1 MKRAKTLFVSLAA
14 GALALSLLT
23 SCSGMEYPATS
34 PGGHGSNGMGGTSS
48 GAMTGGNGSSGNQET
63 PDTSGSSSSSSS
75 SSEPEKKIDPN
86 ENLEVYRAEVLR
98 LINQARAEEGL
109 KPLKATNTGLTEL
122 AQERAELMPE
132 SYRYCHEWPAM
143 GYSTPEQ
150 LVNMLRRND
159 EVGSTAPA
167 SIYRENITQIGIGF
181 YYNKD
186 SKYKYYWDLI
196 TGDEYYPLN
205 TAEEQ
210 EAYRQEVLD
219 ELNKVRA
226 EKNLPLL
233 KLDAALTETAQLIT
247 DNLSQAPEDVIN
259 MKRYSSESIPPREL
273 ADDFATSSLYKRY
286 VEDASYTVIGV
297 GISTSK
303 TSAFLTSAC
312 VAIGE
317 EPKGSNT
324 GSTGNKNDSG
334 TSSGQDEENTA
345 SLDQLSPNTVA
356 YRNEVLRLVNI
367 ERKKAGLNE
376 LTMTNTNLL
385 KAAQRRANEIAV
397 RYNPP
402 HTRLDGRSWS
412 TVLAEYNV
420 FWRATGENMAAG
432 YRTPAEVVEGWMNS
446 PGHRANILDEDF
458 NQIGIGYAY
467 RYGPGY
473 SHYWIQIFTN

>member
-14 GALALSLLT
+14 GVLALSLLT

-34 PGGHGSNGMGGTSS
+34 PGGHGSNGTGGTSS

-132 SYRYCHEWPAM
+132 RYRYCHEWPAM

-150 LVNMLRRND
+150 LVNMLRRSD

-167 SIYRENITQIGIGF
+167 SIYSEDITQIGIGF

-196 TGDEYYPLN
+196 TGDEYYPIN
-205 TAEEQ
+205 TAEER

-219 ELNKVRA
+219 ELNRVRA

-247 DNLSQAPEDVIN
+247 DNLSQAPEDLIQGT
-259 MKRYSSESIPPREL
+259 MYSVESIHPKE
-273 ADDFATSSLYKRY
+273 AVKSFASGIYKCY
-286 VEDASYTVIGV
+286 VEDAAYTVIGV
-297 GISTSK
+297 GISTTKESMFISK
-303 TSAFLTSAC
+303 AC
-312 VAIGE
+312 IAIGKE
-317 EPKGSNT
+317 SAGSNT

-432 YRTPAEVVEGWMNS
+432 YQTPAEVVEGWMNS

-467 RYGPGY
+467 RYGTGY

>member
-34 PGGHGSNGMGGTSS
+34 PGGHGSNGTGGTSS

-132 SYRYCHEWPAM
+132 HYRYCHEWPAM

-150 LVNMLRRND
+150 LVNMLRRSD

-196 TGDEYYPLN
+196 TGDEYYPIN
-205 TAEEQ
+205 TAEER

-247 DNLSQAPEDVIN
+247 DNLSQAPEDLIQDT
-259 MKRYSSESIPPREL
+259 MYSVESIHPKE
-273 ADDFATSSLYKRY
+273 AVKSFASDIYKRY

-297 GISTSK
+297 GISTTKESMFISK
-303 TSAFLTSAC
+303 ACIAIEKESA
-312 VAIGE
+312 
-317 EPKGSNT
+317 GSNT

-334 TSSGQDEENTA
+334 TSSGQDEENSA

-356 YRNEVLRLVNI
+356 YRNEVLRLINI
-367 ERKKAGLNE
+367 ERAKEGLSE
-376 LTMTNTNLL
+376 LTMASVNLTA
-385 KAAQRRANEIAV
+385 AAQRRANELAV
-397 RYNPP
+397 KYDPNHLRP
-402 HTRLDGRSWS
+402 DGRKCF
-412 TVLAEYNV
+412 TVLPEYNV
-420 FWRATGENMAAG
+420 KYTCAGENIAG
-432 YRTPAEVVEGWMNS
+432 GQSSPVEVVNDWMNS
-446 PGHRANILDEDF
+446 PGHRANILNPNF
-458 NQIGIGYAY
+458 HKIGIGYFYNAKAA
-467 RYGPGY
+467 Y
-473 SHYWIQIFTN
+473 SHFWVQMFTD

>member
-14 GALALSLLT
+14 GVLALSLLT

-34 PGGHGSNGMGGTSS
+34 PGGHGFNGTGGTSS

-132 SYRYCHEWPAM
+132 RYRYCHEWPAM

-205 TAEEQ
+205 TAEER

-233 KLDAALTETAQLIT
+233 KLDTALSEKAQMVAE
-247 DNLSQAPEDVIN
+247 DPSQKIGNVSTPTMRNSASISPKMMVEWLA
-259 MKRYSSESIPPREL
+259 SSDYGPL
-273 ADDFATSSLYKRY
+273 K
-286 VEDASYTVIGV
+286 DASYTVVGV
-297 GISTSK
+297 GINTTKTGLFLSTS
-303 TSAFLTSAC
+303 C
-312 VAIGE
+312 VAFGRGAV
-317 EPKGSNT
+317 GSNT

-334 TSSGQDEENTA
+334 TSGSQDEENTA

-432 YRTPAEVVEGWMNS
+432 YQTPAEVVEGWMNS
-446 PGHRANILDEDF
+446 PGHRANILNENF

-467 RYGPGY
+467 RYGTGY

>member
-34 PGGHGSNGMGGTSS
+34 PGGNSSGGTSS
-48 GAMTGGNGSSGNQET
+48 GTMTGGNGSSGNQET

-132 SYRYCHEWPAM
+132 HYRYCHEWPAM

-150 LVNMLRRND
+150 LVNMLRRSD

-196 TGDEYYPLN
+196 TGDEYYPIN
-205 TAEEQ
+205 TAEER

-247 DNLSQAPEDVIN
+247 DNLSQASEDLIQDT
-259 MKRYSSESIPPREL
+259 MYSVESIHPKE
-273 ADDFATSSLYKRY
+273 AVKSFASDIYKRY

-297 GISTSK
+297 GISTTKESMFISK
-303 TSAFLTSAC
+303 ACIAIEKESA
-312 VAIGE
+312 
-317 EPKGSNT
+317 GSNT

-334 TSSGQDEENTA
+334 TSSGQDEENSA

-356 YRNEVLRLVNI
+356 YRNEVLRLINI
-367 ERKKAGLNE
+367 ERAKEGLSE
-376 LTMTNTNLL
+376 LTMASVNLTA
-385 KAAQRRANEIAV
+385 AAQRRANELAV
-397 RYNPP
+397 KYDPNHLRP
-402 HTRLDGRSWS
+402 DGRKCF
-412 TVLAEYNV
+412 TVLPEYNV
-420 FWRATGENMAAG
+420 KYMCAGENIARG
-432 YRTPAEVVEGWMNS
+432 QSSPAEVVNDWMNS
-446 PGHRANILDEDF
+446 PGHRANILNPNF
-458 NQIGIGYAY
+458 HKIGIGYFYNVKAA
-467 RYGPGY
+467 Y
-473 SHYWIQIFTN
+473 SHFWVQIFTD

>member
-34 PGGHGSNGMGGTSS
+34 PGGHGSNGTGGTSS

-167 SIYRENITQIGIGF
+167 SIYSEDITQIGIGF

-196 TGDEYYPLN
+196 TGDEYYPLD
-205 TAEEQ
+205 TAEER

-247 DNLSQAPEDVIN
+247 DNPSQAPEDVIN

-273 ADDFATSSLYKRY
+273 ADDFATSSFYKRY

-334 TSSGQDEENTA
+334 TSGSQDEENSA

-356 YRNEVLRLVNI
+356 YRNEVLRLINI
-367 ERKKAGLNE
+367 ERAKEGLIE
-376 LTMTNTNLL
+376 LTMASVNLTA
-385 KAAQRRANEIAV
+385 AAQRRANELAV
-397 RYNPP
+397 KYDPNHLRP
-402 HTRLDGRSWS
+402 DGRKCF
-412 TVLAEYNV
+412 TVLPEYNV
-420 FWRATGENMAAG
+420 KYTCAGENIAG
-432 YRTPAEVVEGWMNS
+432 GQSSPVEVVNDWMNS
-446 PGHRANILDEDF
+446 PGHRANILNPNF
-458 NQIGIGYAY
+458 HKIGIGYFYNAKAA
-467 RYGPGY
+467 Y
-473 SHYWIQIFTN
+473 SHFWVQMFTD

>member
-14 GALALSLLT
+14 GVLALSLLT

-34 PGGHGSNGMGGTSS
+34 PGGHGSNGTGGTSS

-63 PDTSGSSSSSSS
+63 PDTSGGSSSSSS

-205 TAEEQ
+205 TAEER

-233 KLDAALTETAQLIT
+233 KLDTALSEKAQMVAE
-247 DNLSQAPEDVIN
+247 DPSQKIGNVSTPTMRNSASISPKMMVEWLA
-259 MKRYSSESIPPREL
+259 SSDYGPL
-273 ADDFATSSLYKRY
+273 K
-286 VEDASYTVIGV
+286 DASYTVVGV
-297 GISTSK
+297 GINTTKTGLFLSTS
-303 TSAFLTSAC
+303 C
-312 VAIGE
+312 VAFGRGAV
-317 EPKGSNT
+317 GSNT

-334 TSSGQDEENTA
+334 TSGSQDEENTA

-432 YRTPAEVVEGWMNS
+432 YQTPAEVVEGWMNS
-446 PGHRANILDEDF
+446 PGHRANILNEDF

-467 RYGPGY
+467 RYGTGY
-473 SHYWIQIFTN
+473 NHYWIQIFTN

>member
-1 MKRAKTLFVSLAA
+1 MRRVKTLFVSLAA
-14 GALALSLLT
+14 GVLALSLLT
-23 SCSGMEYPATS
+23 SCGGMEYPATS
-34 PGGHGSNGMGGTSS
+34 PGGHGSNGTGGTSS

-132 SYRYCHEWPAM
+132 RYRYCHEWPAM

-150 LVNMLRRND
+150 LVNMLRRSD
-159 EVGSTAPA
+159 KVGSTAPA

-205 TAEEQ
+205 TAEER

-233 KLDAALTETAQLIT
+233 KLDTALSEKAQMVAEDPSQKIGIVSTATMRSSASISPKMMVEWLASS
-247 DNLSQAPEDVIN
+247 DNGPLKN
-259 MKRYSSESIPPREL
+259 
-273 ADDFATSSLYKRY
+273 
-286 VEDASYTVIGV
+286 ASYTVIGV
-297 GISTSK
+297 GINTTKTGLFLSTS
-303 TSAFLTSAC
+303 C
-312 VAIGE
+312 VAFG
-317 EPKGSNT
+317 KGAVGSNT

-334 TSSGQDEENTA
+334 TSGSQDEENTA

-367 ERKKAGLNE
+367 ERAKEGLSE
-376 LTMTNTNLL
+376 LTMASVNLTA
-385 KAAQRRANEIAV
+385 AAQRRANELAV
-397 RYNPP
+397 KYDPNHLRP
-402 HTRLDGRSWS
+402 DGRKCF
-412 TVLAEYNV
+412 TVLPEYNV
-420 FWRATGENMAAG
+420 KYMCVGENIARG
-432 YRTPAEVVEGWMNS
+432 QSSPAEVVNDWMNS
-446 PGHRANILDEDF
+446 PGHRANILNPNF
-458 NQIGIGYAY
+458 HKIGIGYFYNAKAA
-467 RYGPGY
+467 Y
-473 SHYWIQIFTN
+473 SHFWVQMFTD

>member
-34 PGGHGSNGMGGTSS
+34 PGGHGSNGTGGTSS

-132 SYRYCHEWPAM
+132 RYRYCHEWPAM

-150 LVNMLRRND
+150 LVNMLRRSD

-205 TAEEQ
+205 TAEER

-247 DNLSQAPEDVIN
+247 DNLSQAPEDLIQGT
-259 MKRYSSESIPPREL
+259 MYSVESIHPKE
-273 ADDFATSSLYKRY
+273 AVKSFASGIYKCY
-286 VEDASYTVIGV
+286 VEDAAYTVIGV
-297 GISTSK
+297 GISTTKESMFISK
-303 TSAFLTSAC
+303 AC
-312 VAIGE
+312 IAIGKE
-317 EPKGSNT
+317 SAGSNT

-334 TSSGQDEENTA
+334 TSSGQDEENSA

-420 FWRATGENMAAG
+420 FRRATGENMAAG
-432 YRTPAEVVEGWMNS
+432 YQTPAEVVEGWMNS

-467 RYGPGY
+467 RYGTNY

>member
-14 GALALSLLT
+14 GVLALSLLT

-34 PGGHGSNGMGGTSS
+34 PGGHGSNGTGGTSS

-205 TAEEQ
+205 TAEER

-247 DNLSQAPEDVIN
+247 DNPSQAPEDVIN
-259 MKRYSSESIPPREL
+259 MKLYSSESIPPREL

-367 ERKKAGLNE
+367 ERAKEGLSE
-376 LTMTNTNLL
+376 LTMASLNLTA
-385 KAAQRRANEIAV
+385 AAQRRANELAV
-397 RYNPP
+397 KYDPNHLRP
-402 HTRLDGRSWS
+402 DGRKCF
-412 TVLAEYNV
+412 TVLPEYNV
-420 FWRATGENMAAG
+420 KYMCVGENIARG
-432 YRTPAEVVEGWMNS
+432 QSSPAEVVNDWMNS
-446 PGHRANILDEDF
+446 PGHRANILNPNF
-458 NQIGIGYAY
+458 HKIGIGYFYNAKAA
-467 RYGPGY
+467 Y
-473 SHYWIQIFTN
+473 SHFWVQMFTD

>member
-48 GAMTGGNGSSGNQET
+48 GTMTGGNGSSGNQET

-132 SYRYCHEWPAM
+132 HYRYCHEWPAM

-167 SIYRENITQIGIGF
+167 SIYSEDITQIGIGF

-205 TAEEQ
+205 TAEER

-233 KLDAALTETAQLIT
+233 KLDTALSEKAQMVAE
-247 DNLSQAPEDVIN
+247 DPSQKIGNVSTPTMRNSASISPKMMVEWLA
-259 MKRYSSESIPPREL
+259 SSDYGPL
-273 ADDFATSSLYKRY
+273 K
-286 VEDASYTVIGV
+286 DASYTVVGV
-297 GISTSK
+297 GINTTKTGLFLSTS
-303 TSAFLTSAC
+303 C
-312 VAIGE
+312 VAFGRGAV
-317 EPKGSNT
+317 GSNT

-334 TSSGQDEENTA
+334 TSGSQDEENTA

-432 YRTPAEVVEGWMNS
+432 YQTPAEVVEGWMNS
-446 PGHRANILDEDF
+446 PGHRANILNKNF

-467 RYGPGY
+467 RYGTGY

>member
-34 PGGHGSNGMGGTSS
+34 PGGHGSNGTGGTSS
-48 GAMTGGNGSSGNQET
+48 GTMTGGNGSSGNQET

-132 SYRYCHEWPAM
+132 HYRYCHEWPAM

-150 LVNMLRRND
+150 LVNMLRRSD

-196 TGDEYYPLN
+196 TGDEYYPLD
-205 TAEEQ
+205 TAEER

-247 DNLSQAPEDVIN
+247 DNPSQAPEDVIN
-259 MKRYSSESIPPREL
+259 MKLYSSESIPPREL
-273 ADDFATSSLYKRY
+273 ADDFATSSFYKCY

-334 TSSGQDEENTA
+334 TSSGQDEENSA

-356 YRNEVLRLVNI
+356 YRNEVLRLINI
-367 ERKKAGLNE
+367 ERAKEGLSE
-376 LTMTNTNLL
+376 LTMASVNLTA
-385 KAAQRRANEIAV
+385 AAQRRANELAV
-397 RYNPP
+397 KYDPNHLRP
-402 HTRLDGRSWS
+402 DGRKCF
-412 TVLAEYNV
+412 TVLPEYNV
-420 FWRATGENMAAG
+420 KYTCAGENIAG
-432 YRTPAEVVEGWMNS
+432 GQSSPVEVVNDWMNS
-446 PGHRANILDEDF
+446 PGHRANILNPNF
-458 NQIGIGYAY
+458 HKIGIGYFYNAKAA
-467 RYGPGY
+467 Y
-473 SHYWIQIFTN
+473 SHFWVQMFTD

>member
-14 GALALSLLT
+14 GVLALSLLT

-34 PGGHGSNGMGGTSS
+34 PGGHGSNGTSGTSS

-86 ENLEVYRAEVLR
+86 ENLEIYRAEVLR

-132 SYRYCHEWPAM
+132 RYRYCHEWPAR

-150 LVNMLRRND
+150 LVNMLRRSD

-167 SIYRENITQIGIGF
+167 SIYSEDITQIGIGF

-196 TGDEYYPLN
+196 TGDEYYPIN
-205 TAEEQ
+205 TAEER

-247 DNLSQAPEDVIN
+247 DNLSQAPEDLIQGT
-259 MKRYSSESIPPREL
+259 MYSVESIHPKE
-273 ADDFATSSLYKRY
+273 AVKSFASGIYKCY
-286 VEDASYTVIGV
+286 VEDAAYTVIGV
-297 GISTSK
+297 GISTTKESMFISK
-303 TSAFLTSAC
+303 AC
-312 VAIGE
+312 IAIGKE
-317 EPKGSNT
+317 SAGSNT

-432 YRTPAEVVEGWMNS
+432 YQTPAEVVEGWMNS
-446 PGHRANILDEDF
+446 PGHRANILNENF

-467 RYGPGY
+467 RYGTNY

>member
-14 GALALSLLT
+14 GVLALSLLT

-34 PGGHGSNGMGGTSS
+34 PGGHGSNGTGGTSS

-132 SYRYCHEWPAM
+132 HYRYCHEM
-143 GYSTPEQ
+143 TTEGYSTPEQ
-150 LVNMLRRND
+150 LVNMLRRSD

-167 SIYRENITQIGIGF
+167 SIYSEDITQIGIGF

-205 TAEEQ
+205 TAEER

-233 KLDAALTETAQLIT
+233 KLDTALSEKAQMVAE
-247 DNLSQAPEDVIN
+247 DPSQKIGNVSTPTMRNSASISPKMMVEWLA
-259 MKRYSSESIPPREL
+259 SSDYGPL
-273 ADDFATSSLYKRY
+273 K
-286 VEDASYTVIGV
+286 DASYTVVGV
-297 GISTSK
+297 GINTTKTGLFLSTS
-303 TSAFLTSAC
+303 C
-312 VAIGE
+312 VAFGRGAV
-317 EPKGSNT
+317 GSNT

-334 TSSGQDEENTA
+334 TSGSQDEENTA

-432 YRTPAEVVEGWMNS
+432 YQTPAEVVEGWMNS
-446 PGHRANILDEDF
+446 PGHRANILNENF

-467 RYGPGY
+467 RYGTEY
-473 SHYWIQIFTN
+473 NHYWIQIFTN

>member
-34 PGGHGSNGMGGTSS
+34 PGGHGSNGTGGTSS

-132 SYRYCHEWPAM
+132 HYRYCHEWPAM

-150 LVNMLRRND
+150 LVNMLRRSD

-167 SIYRENITQIGIGF
+167 SIYREDITQIGIGF

-196 TGDEYYPLN
+196 TGDEYYPIN
-205 TAEEQ
+205 TAEER

-247 DNLSQAPEDVIN
+247 DNLSQAPEDLIQGT
-259 MKRYSSESIPPREL
+259 MYSVESIHPQE
-273 ADDFATSSLYKRY
+273 AVKSFASGIYKRY

-297 GISTSK
+297 GISTTKESMFISK
-303 TSAFLTSAC
+303 AC
-312 VAIGE
+312 IAIGKE
-317 EPKGSNT
+317 SAGSNT

-334 TSSGQDEENTA
+334 TSSGQDEENSA

-432 YRTPAEVVEGWMNS
+432 YQTPAEVVEGWMNS
-446 PGHRANILDEDF
+446 PGHRANILNENF

-467 RYGPGY
+467 RYGTGY
-473 SHYWIQIFTN
+473 NHYWIQIFTN

>member
-14 GALALSLLT
+14 GVLALSLLT

-48 GAMTGGNGSSGNQET
+48 GTMTGGNGSSGNQET

-75 SSEPEKKIDPN
+75 SSEPEKERDPN
-86 ENLEVYRAEVLR
+86 ENLEAYRAEVLR

-150 LVNMLRRND
+150 LVNMLRRSD
-159 EVGSTAPA
+159 KVGSTAPA
-167 SIYRENITQIGIGF
+167 SIYSEDITQIGIGF

-205 TAEEQ
+205 TAEER

-233 KLDAALTETAQLIT
+233 KLDTALSEKAQMVAE
-247 DNLSQAPEDVIN
+247 DPSQKIGNVSTPTMRNSASISPKMMVEWLA
-259 MKRYSSESIPPREL
+259 SSDYGPL
-273 ADDFATSSLYKRY
+273 K
-286 VEDASYTVIGV
+286 DASYTVVGV
-297 GISTSK
+297 GINTTKTGLFLSTS
-303 TSAFLTSAC
+303 C
-312 VAIGE
+312 VAFGRGAV
-317 EPKGSNT
+317 GSNT

-334 TSSGQDEENTA
+334 TSGSQDEENTA

-432 YRTPAEVVEGWMNS
+432 YQTPAEVVEGWMNS
-446 PGHRANILDEDF
+446 PGHRANILNENF

-467 RYGPGY
+467 RYGTDY

>member
-1 MKRAKTLFVSLAA
+1 MRRAKTLFVSLAA

-23 SCSGMEYPATS
+23 SCSGMEYPSTS
-34 PGGHGSNGMGGTSS
+34 PGGHGSNGTGGTSS
-48 GAMTGGNGSSGNQET
+48 GTMTGGNGSSGNQET

-109 KPLKATNTGLTEL
+109 EPLKATNTGLTEL

-132 SYRYCHEWPAM
+132 HYRYCHEWPAM

-167 SIYRENITQIGIGF
+167 SIYSEDITQIGIGF

-205 TAEEQ
+205 TAEER

-247 DNLSQAPEDVIN
+247 DNPSQAPEDVIN

-273 ADDFATSSLYKRY
+273 ADDFATSSFYKRY

-334 TSSGQDEENTA
+334 TSGSQDEENSA

-367 ERKKAGLNE
+367 ERKKAGLSE

-432 YRTPAEVVEGWMNS
+432 YQTPAEVVEGWMNS
-446 PGHRANILDEDF
+446 PGHRANILNENF

-467 RYGPGY
+467 RYGTGY
-473 SHYWIQIFTN
+473 NHYWIQIFTN

>member
-1 MKRAKTLFVSLAA
+1 MRRAKTLFVSLAA
-14 GALALSLLT
+14 GVLALSLLT

-34 PGGHGSNGMGGTSS
+34 PGGHGSNGTGGTSS

-132 SYRYCHEWPAM
+132 RYRYCHEWPAM

-150 LVNMLRRND
+150 LVNMLRRSD

-167 SIYRENITQIGIGF
+167 SIYSDDITQIGIGF

-196 TGDEYYPLN
+196 TGDEYYPIN
-205 TAEEQ
+205 TAEER

-247 DNLSQAPEDVIN
+247 DNLSQAPEDLIQGT
-259 MKRYSSESIPPREL
+259 MYSVESIHPKE
-273 ADDFATSSLYKRY
+273 AVKSFASGIYKCY
-286 VEDASYTVIGV
+286 VEDAAYTVIGV
-297 GISTSK
+297 GISTTKESMFISK
-303 TSAFLTSAC
+303 AC
-312 VAIGE
+312 IAIGKE
-317 EPKGSNT
+317 SAGSNT

-432 YRTPAEVVEGWMNS
+432 YQTPAEVVEGWMNS
-446 PGHRANILDEDF
+446 PGHRANILNENF

-467 RYGPGY
+467 RYGTNY

>member
-14 GALALSLLT
+14 GVLALSLLT

-34 PGGHGSNGMGGTSS
+34 PGGHGSNGTGGTSS

-132 SYRYCHEWPAM
+132 RYRYCHEWPAM

-150 LVNMLRRND
+150 LVNMLRRSD

-167 SIYRENITQIGIGF
+167 SIYSEDITQIGIGF

-196 TGDEYYPLN
+196 TGDEYYPIN
-205 TAEEQ
+205 TAEER

-247 DNLSQAPEDVIN
+247 DNLSQAPEDLIQGT
-259 MKRYSSESIPPREL
+259 MYSVESIHPKE
-273 ADDFATSSLYKRY
+273 AVKSFASGIYKCY
-286 VEDASYTVIGV
+286 VEDAAYTVIGV
-297 GISTSK
+297 GISTTKESMFISK
-303 TSAFLTSAC
+303 AC
-312 VAIGE
+312 IAIGKE
-317 EPKGSNT
+317 SAGSNT

-402 HTRLDGRSWS
+402 HTRLDGRRWS

-432 YRTPAEVVEGWMNS
+432 YQTPAEVVEGWMNS

-467 RYGPGY
+467 RYGTNY

>member
-23 SCSGMEYPATS
+23 SCSGMEYPSTS
-34 PGGHGSNGMGGTSS
+34 PGGHGSNGTGGTSS
-48 GAMTGGNGSSGNQET
+48 GTMTGGNGSSGNQET

-75 SSEPEKKIDPN
+75 SSEPEKELDPN
-86 ENLEVYRAEVLR
+86 ENLEAYRAEVLR

-109 KPLKATNTGLTEL
+109 EPLKATNTGLTEL

-150 LVNMLRRND
+150 LVNMLRRSD
-159 EVGSTAPA
+159 KVGSTAPA

-196 TGDEYYPLN
+196 TGDEYYPIN
-205 TAEEQ
+205 TAEER

-247 DNLSQAPEDVIN
+247 DNLSQAPEDLIQGT
-259 MKRYSSESIPPREL
+259 MYSVESIHPQE
-273 ADDFATSSLYKRY
+273 AVESFASGIYKRY

-297 GISTSK
+297 GISTTKESMFISK
-303 TSAFLTSAC
+303 ACIAIDKESA
-312 VAIGE
+312 
-317 EPKGSNT
+317 GSNT

-334 TSSGQDEENTA
+334 TSSGQDEENSA

-432 YRTPAEVVEGWMNS
+432 YQTPAEVVEGWMNS
-446 PGHRANILDEDF
+446 PGHRANILNENF

-467 RYGPGY
+467 RYGTGY
-473 SHYWIQIFTN
+473 NHYWIQIFTN

>member
-14 GALALSLLT
+14 GVLALSLLT

-34 PGGHGSNGMGGTSS
+34 PGGHGSNGTGGTSS

-75 SSEPEKKIDPN
+75 SSEPEKEIDPN

-109 KPLKATNTGLTEL
+109 EPLKATNTGLTEL

-132 SYRYCHEWPAM
+132 SYRYCHEWPAS

-150 LVNMLRRND
+150 LVNMLRRSD
-159 EVGSTAPA
+159 KVGSTAPA

-196 TGDEYYPLN
+196 TGDEYYPIN
-205 TAEEQ
+205 TAEER

-233 KLDAALTETAQLIT
+233 KLDTALSEKAQMVAEDPSQKIGNVSTATMRNSASISPKMMVEWLASN
-247 DNLSQAPEDVIN
+247 DNDPLKN
-259 MKRYSSESIPPREL
+259 
-273 ADDFATSSLYKRY
+273 
-286 VEDASYTVIGV
+286 ASYTVIGV
-297 GISTSK
+297 GINTTKTGLFLSTS
-303 TSAFLTSAC
+303 C
-312 VAIGE
+312 VAFGRGAV
-317 EPKGSNT
+317 GSNT

-334 TSSGQDEENTA
+334 TSGSQDEENTA

-367 ERKKAGLNE
+367 ERAKEGLSE
-376 LTMTNTNLL
+376 LTMASVNLTA
-385 KAAQRRANEIAV
+385 AAQRRANELAV
-397 RYNPP
+397 KYDPNHLRP
-402 HTRLDGRSWS
+402 DGRKCF
-412 TVLAEYNV
+412 TVLPEYNV
-420 FWRATGENMAAG
+420 KYMCVGENIARG
-432 YRTPAEVVEGWMNS
+432 QSSPAEVVNDWMNS
-446 PGHRANILDEDF
+446 PGHRANILNPNF
-458 NQIGIGYAY
+458 HKIGIGYFYNVKAA
-467 RYGPGY
+467 Y
-473 SHYWIQIFTN
+473 SHFWVQIFTD

>member
-14 GALALSLLT
+14 GVLALSLLT

-34 PGGHGSNGMGGTSS
+34 PGGHGSNGTGGTSS

-132 SYRYCHEWPAM
+132 RYRYCHEWPAM

-205 TAEEQ
+205 TAEER

-247 DNLSQAPEDVIN
+247 DNLSQAPEDLIKGT
-259 MKRYSSESIPPREL
+259 MYSVESIHPKE
-273 ADDFATSSLYKRY
+273 AVKSFASGIYKCY
-286 VEDASYTVIGV
+286 VEDAAYTVIGV
-297 GISTSK
+297 GISTTKESMFISK
-303 TSAFLTSAC
+303 AC
-312 VAIGE
+312 IAIGKE
-317 EPKGSNT
+317 SAGSNT

-367 ERKKAGLNE
+367 ERKKAGLSE

-432 YRTPAEVVEGWMNS
+432 YQTPAEVVEGWMNS
-446 PGHRANILDEDF
+446 PGHRANILNENF

-467 RYGPGY
+467 RYGTGY
-473 SHYWIQIFTN
+473 NHYWIQIFTN

>member
-34 PGGHGSNGMGGTSS
+34 PGGHGSNGTGGTSS

-132 SYRYCHEWPAM
+132 SYRYCHEWPAR

-150 LVNMLRRND
+150 LVNMLRRSD

-196 TGDEYYPLN
+196 TGDEYYPIN
-205 TAEEQ
+205 TAEER

-247 DNLSQAPEDVIN
+247 DNLSQAPEDLIQGT
-259 MKRYSSESIPPREL
+259 MYSVESIHPKE
-273 ADDFATSSLYKRY
+273 AVKSFASGIYKCY
-286 VEDASYTVIGV
+286 VEDAAYTVIGV
-297 GISTSK
+297 GISTTKESMFISK
-303 TSAFLTSAC
+303 AC
-312 VAIGE
+312 IAIGKE
-317 EPKGSNT
+317 SAGSNT

-432 YRTPAEVVEGWMNS
+432 YQTPAEVVEGWMNS

-467 RYGPGY
+467 RYGTNY

>member
-14 GALALSLLT
+14 GVLALSLLT

-34 PGGHGSNGMGGTSS
+34 PGGHGSNGTGGTSS

-75 SSEPEKKIDPN
+75 SSEPEKELDPN

-132 SYRYCHEWPAM
+132 HYRYCHEWPAM

-150 LVNMLRRND
+150 LVNMLRRSD

-196 TGDEYYPLN
+196 TGDEYYPIN
-205 TAEEQ
+205 TAEER

-247 DNLSQAPEDVIN
+247 DNLSQAPEDLIQDT
-259 MKRYSSESIPPREL
+259 MYSVESIHPKE
-273 ADDFATSSLYKRY
+273 AVKSFASDIYKRY

-297 GISTSK
+297 GISTTKESMFISK
-303 TSAFLTSAC
+303 ACIAIEKESA
-312 VAIGE
+312 
-317 EPKGSNT
+317 GSNT

-334 TSSGQDEENTA
+334 TSSGQDEENSA

-356 YRNEVLRLVNI
+356 YRNEVLRLINI
-367 ERKKAGLNE
+367 ERAKEGLSE
-376 LTMTNTNLL
+376 LTMASVNLTA
-385 KAAQRRANEIAV
+385 AAQRRANELAV
-397 RYNPP
+397 KYDPNHLRP
-402 HTRLDGRSWS
+402 DGRKCF
-412 TVLAEYNV
+412 TVLPEYNV
-420 FWRATGENMAAG
+420 KYTCAGENIAG
-432 YRTPAEVVEGWMNS
+432 GQSSPVEVVNDWMNS
-446 PGHRANILDEDF
+446 PGHRANILNPNF
-458 NQIGIGYAY
+458 HKIGIGYFYNAKAA
-467 RYGPGY
+467 Y
-473 SHYWIQIFTN
+473 SHFWVQMFTD

>member
-14 GALALSLLT
+14 GVLALSLLT

-167 SIYRENITQIGIGF
+167 SIYSEDITQIGIGF

-205 TAEEQ
+205 TAEER

-233 KLDAALTETAQLIT
+233 KLDTALSEKAQMVAE
-247 DNLSQAPEDVIN
+247 DPSQKIGNVSTPTMRNSASISPKMMVEWLA
-259 MKRYSSESIPPREL
+259 SSDYGPL
-273 ADDFATSSLYKRY
+273 K
-286 VEDASYTVIGV
+286 DASYTVVGV
-297 GISTSK
+297 GINTTKTGLFLSTS
-303 TSAFLTSAC
+303 C
-312 VAIGE
+312 VAFGRGAV
-317 EPKGSNT
+317 GSNT

-334 TSSGQDEENTA
+334 TSGSQDEENTA

-432 YRTPAEVVEGWMNS
+432 YQTPAEVVEGWMNS
-446 PGHRANILDEDF
+446 PGHRANILNKNF

-467 RYGPGY
+467 RYGTGY